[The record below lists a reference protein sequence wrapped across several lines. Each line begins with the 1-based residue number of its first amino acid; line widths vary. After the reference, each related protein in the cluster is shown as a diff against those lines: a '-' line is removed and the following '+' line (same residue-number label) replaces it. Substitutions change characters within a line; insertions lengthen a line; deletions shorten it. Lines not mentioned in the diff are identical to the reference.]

1 MSSRMSAILIIIGIA
16 VTVIFGFTNDTA
28 TADWTSDQSMMA
40 ALSANY
46 SWVQLSMLISAI
58 GQIIIII
65 GIFGIRDSMSGGVGH
80 KYAVMSSL
88 FLAIG
93 ATMNLIWATLLGVTG
108 EAAAAGMAGSAPHM
122 AIASATFAAAIGMG
136 AAGGVST
143 FVGISLLGIGTT
155 IQKNFNIIIGIL
167 LAIIGIVGIVMTLLD
182 SRSTLLFIPWVG
194 TFVILL
200 AMAGVSR
207 RNESRKLNISVSTGM
222 AC

>member
-16 VTVIFGFTNDTA
+16 VTMIFGLTNDTA
-28 TADWTSDQSMMA
+28 SADWSSDQSMMA
-40 ALSANY
+40 ALSGNY

-65 GIFGIRDSMSGGVGH
+65 GIFGIRDSMSGGEGH

-93 ATMNLIWATLLGVTG
+93 ATMNLIWGTLLGVTG

-122 AIASATFAAAIGMG
+122 AIASATFAAAIGIG
-136 AAGGVST
+136 ATGGIST
-143 FVGISLLGIGTT
+143 FIGMSLLGIGIS
-155 IQKNFNIIIGIL
+155 IQKNFNIILGIL
-167 LAIIGIVGIVMTLLD
+167 LTIIGIVGIVLTLLD
-182 SRSTLLFIPWVG
+182 SRNTLLFIPWIG

-200 AMAGVSR
+200 AMAGLSL
-207 RNESRKLNISVSTGM
+207 RK
-222 AC
+222 

>member
-16 VTVIFGFTNDTA
+16 VTMIFGLTNDTA
-28 TADWTSDQSMMA
+28 SADWSSDQSMMA
-40 ALSANY
+40 ALSGNY

-65 GIFGIRDSMSGGVGH
+65 GIFGIRDSMSGGEGH

-93 ATMNLIWATLLGVTG
+93 ATMNLIWGSLLGVTG

-122 AIASATFAAAIGMG
+122 AIASATFAAAIGIG
-136 AAGGVST
+136 ATGGIST
-143 FVGISLLGIGTT
+143 FIGMSLLGIGIS
-155 IQKNFNIIIGIL
+155 IQKNFNIILGIL
-167 LAIIGIVGIVMTLLD
+167 LTIIGIVGIVLTLLD
-182 SRSTLLFIPWVG
+182 SRNTLLFIPWIG

-200 AMAGVSR
+200 AMAGLSL
-207 RNESRKLNISVSTGM
+207 RK
-222 AC
+222 

>member
-1 MSSRMSAILIIIGIA
+1 M
-16 VTVIFGFTNDTA
+16 IFGLTNDTA
-28 TADWTSDQSMMA
+28 TADWSSDQSMMA
-40 ALSANY
+40 ALSGNY

-65 GIFGIRDSMSGGVGH
+65 GIFGIRDSMSGGEGH

-93 ATMNLIWATLLGVTG
+93 ATMNLIWGSLLGVTG

-122 AIASATFAAAIGMG
+122 AIASATFAAAIGIG
-136 AAGGVST
+136 AAGGIST

-167 LAIIGIVGIVMTLLD
+167 LVIIGIIGIVLTLLD
-182 SRSTLLFIPWVG
+182 SRGSLLFIPWIG

-200 AMAGVSR
+200 SMAGLSL
-207 RNESRKLNISVSTGM
+207 RK
-222 AC
+222 

>member
-1 MSSRMSAILIIIGIA
+1 
-16 VTVIFGFTNDTA
+16 
-28 TADWTSDQSMMA
+28 
-40 ALSANY
+40 
-46 SWVQLSMLISAI
+46 
-58 GQIIIII
+58 
-65 GIFGIRDSMSGGVGH
+65 MSGGEGH

-200 AMAGVSR
+200 AMAGLSL
-207 RNESRKLNISVSTGM
+207 RK
-222 AC
+222 

>member
-1 MSSRMSAILIIIGIA
+1 M
-16 VTVIFGFTNDTA
+16 
-28 TADWTSDQSMMA
+28 
-40 ALSANY
+40 
-46 SWVQLSMLISAI
+46 
-58 GQIIIII
+58 
-65 GIFGIRDSMSGGVGH
+65 
-80 KYAVMSSL
+80 
-88 FLAIG
+88 
-93 ATMNLIWATLLGVTG
+93 GVTG

-167 LAIIGIVGIVMTLLD
+167 LAIIGIVGIVLTLLD

-200 AMAGVSR
+200 AMAGLSL
-207 RNESRKLNISVSTGM
+207 RK
-222 AC
+222 

>member
-1 MSSRMSAILIIIGIA
+1 M
-16 VTVIFGFTNDTA
+16 IFGLTNDTA
-28 TADWTSDQSMMA
+28 TADWSSDQSMMA
-40 ALSANY
+40 ALSGNY

-65 GIFGIRDSMSGGVGH
+65 GIFGIRDSMSGGEGH

-93 ATMNLIWATLLGVTG
+93 ATMNLIWGSLLGVTG

-122 AIASATFAAAIGMG
+122 AIASATFAAAIGIG
-136 AAGGVST
+136 AAGGIST
-143 FVGISLLGIGTT
+143 FVGISLLGIGIS

-167 LAIIGIVGIVMTLLD
+167 LAIIGIVGIVLTLLD
-182 SRSTLLFIPWVG
+182 SRSTLIFIPWIG

-200 AMAGVSR
+200 AMAGLSL
-207 RNESRKLNISVSTGM
+207 RK
-222 AC
+222 

>member
-65 GIFGIRDSMSGGVGH
+65 GIFGIRDSMSGGEGH

-167 LAIIGIVGIVMTLLD
+167 LAIIGIVGIVLTLLD
-182 SRSTLLFIPWVG
+182 SRSTLLFIPWIG

-200 AMAGVSR
+200 AMAGLSL
-207 RNESRKLNISVSTGM
+207 RKQLEN
-222 AC
+222 

>member
-1 MSSRMSAILIIIGIA
+1 M
-16 VTVIFGFTNDTA
+16 IFGLTNDTA
-28 TADWTSDQSMMA
+28 SADWSSDQSMMA
-40 ALSANY
+40 ALSGNY

-65 GIFGIRDSMSGGVGH
+65 GIFGIRDSMSGGEGH

-93 ATMNLIWATLLGVTG
+93 ATMNLIWGSLLGVTG

-122 AIASATFAAAIGMG
+122 AIASATFAAAIGIG
-136 AAGGVST
+136 AAGGIST
-143 FVGISLLGIGTT
+143 FVGISLLGIGIS

-167 LAIIGIVGIVMTLLD
+167 LVIIGIVGIVLTLLD
-182 SRSTLLFIPWVG
+182 SRGSLLFIPWIG

-200 AMAGVSR
+200 AMAGLSL
-207 RNESRKLNISVSTGM
+207 RK
-222 AC
+222 